1 MNKNISSAWL
11 LRKRNGWMSS
21 CRHTITRTNGFA
33 SGISG
38 VIVLFH
44 RSKKNPSWKPS
55 SYKFDWSL
63 KWCHCRIMG
72 WIWLDY
78 IYIYMYIFRKCRLDD
93 SELVMGMG
101 NEWCLLFFCWA
112 RSLGICRIEF
122 HSAWKRSTKEFLAA
136 GNGFLRWVKFFS
148 MPLEVKMGSLSFF
161 FCVRSKRSPWWFHF
175 RRCSGSAILSGPPGE
190 VARQVWLF
198 L

>member
-101 NEWCLLFFCWA
+101 NEWCLLFFLLSKEFRDMSDWIPQRLETLNKGVSGSWERIFA
-112 RSLGICRIEF
+112 LGEVLQHASGSKDGLFVLLLLRSFKTQSMMVSFQTMFGICN
-122 HSAWKRSTKEFLAA
+122 S
-136 GNGFLRWVKFFS
+136 
-148 MPLEVKMGSLSFF
+148 
-161 FCVRSKRSPWWFHF
+161 
-175 RRCSGSAILSGPPGE
+175 
-190 VARQVWLF
+190 
-198 L
+198 